1 MGTIKKFVNGSFS
14 EDFGEFSGNMFGQPF
29 LCVYGK
35 TKQRILPNADIV
47 EWTLCEGLKSYIRF
61 MPSKELK
68 RHLSG
73 KEGADVDGSIVLTK
87 QIAEF
92 FDIDCTEVMMQAID
106 FVESDGVTELSM
118 IDHLVKLG
126 ACPAE
131 VARLIPED
139 DPTRQIRVVA
149 TKHHHSEYG
158 AGVLG
163 NAKVMDS
170 IREQIGDFY
179 IIPSSIH
186 EIIAVPMSMGTEP
199 SDLVEMVHQV
209 NASEVTE
216 KDQLSDSV
224 FAYDAEGLHQ
234 A

>member
-14 EDFGEFSGNMFGQPF
+14 EDFGEFGGNIFGQPF

-35 TKQRILPNADIV
+35 TKPRILSGAEII
-47 EWTLCEGLKSYIRF
+47 EWPLCEGLNSYIRF
-61 MPSKELK
+61 MPSEELK
-68 RHLSG
+68 SYVSE
-73 KEGADVDGSIVLTK
+73 KEGTRIDGSIVLTK
-87 QIAEF
+87 QIAEHY
-92 FDIDCTEVMMQAID
+92 DISCTSALMQAID
-106 FVESDGVTELSM
+106 FMETDGVTELPM

-131 VARLIPED
+131 VARFIPKD
-139 DPTRQIRVVA
+139 DPTRQIRVIA

-163 NAKVMDS
+163 NTKIMDS
-170 IREQIGDFY
+170 IREQMGDFY

-186 EIIAVPMSMGTEP
+186 EIIAVPMSLGTTP
-199 SDLVEMVHQV
+199 DDLVEMVHQV
-209 NASEVTE
+209 NASEVAPS
-216 KDQLSDSV
+216 DQLSDEV
-224 FAYDAEGLHQ
+224 YIYDAEGLHQ

>member
-87 QIAEF
+87 QIAEL
-92 FDIDCTEVMMQAID
+92 M
-106 FVESDGVTELSM
+106 
-118 IDHLVKLG
+118 
-126 ACPAE
+126 
-131 VARLIPED
+131 
-139 DPTRQIRVVA
+139 
-149 TKHHHSEYG
+149 
-158 AGVLG
+158 
-163 NAKVMDS
+163 N
-170 IREQIGDFY
+170 
-179 IIPSSIH
+179 
-186 EIIAVPMSMGTEP
+186 
-199 SDLVEMVHQV
+199 MVHQV